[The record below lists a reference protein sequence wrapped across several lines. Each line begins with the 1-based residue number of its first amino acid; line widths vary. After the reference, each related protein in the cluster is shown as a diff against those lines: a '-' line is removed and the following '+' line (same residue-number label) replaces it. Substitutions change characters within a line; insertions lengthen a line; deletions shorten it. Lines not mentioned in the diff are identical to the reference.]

1 MYYVPGFT
9 NYLNSIGER
18 PVYSDPTAEVPIV
31 NVLDPAYQAMYSE
44 PDYSTP
50 TSQPVYAEPVYT
62 PPPPPPPP
70 PVYTPPTPQPVYSEP
85 VYSEPVYTPP
95 TAQPVYSEP
104 VYSEPTPRGILSD
117 PAFAERFSAMAPMQP
132 EPSVPTVD
140 LGGWNLED
148 FQKQFAPTGP
158 SNADAVNA
166 WLAEQAAQGREYVY
180 DPNSQDLGYQIAMN
194 SAVPMM
200 SRPSFANF
208 DPNNP
213 LASMGEVFRFDIG
226 DNKATAPV
234 VLGQGQNYVLT
245 DAKGENV
252 LGRAS
257 TPEEMRALMEAANA
271 QKYGWNLYRGD
282 EKGEFTSGAQLFG
295 EADPRVGGVLGALIN
310 YGLPIG
316 VGLLTGGIGALPSLG
331 AGTTAG
337 IMGATGLVSG
347 VLGGKSFGDALLQG
361 ALSAGTAGL
370 LKGTDLGKAIGGAL
384 DKVPVVGD
392 ALRELD
398 KLALSAPANAAA
410 NAAANEIVV
419 TAARNALLPGLAAG
433 AVGGGLANAFTPQ
446 VITNPVT
453 GEMSL
458 QRPSPPEVPQE
469 PTGGL
474 ADAESILVTGSRVP
488 PPNFM
493 TAPISG
499 ALGDALSIAS
509 PGPVNYGDKVYE
521 QPQQEEPGTTVVG
534 QRPLDVPFIPPPSFT
549 SAPPTGVPETIAAP
563 EDEIVVSN
571 RDRPIVPPPL
581 FTSTPPAG
589 ALDTVAAPEDEI
601 VVSKRN
607 EPVVP
612 PSIVA
617 STIANLA
624 PSLNAPTTPTPEA
637 APATEPKKNTVNDI
651 LDYIQLGSLALGGL
665 GSLFGGGDKAK
676 TGGALPGGWSG
687 LSPVFGAQLPGA
699 NLPGLTGGTGGPRT
713 AADLGSQGLRSMQ
726 DYYRYGYGPEQ
737 SFFSRVPQGAPNTS
751 QAYTG
756 YAEGGFAVKGAGD
769 GREDKIPALLSDG
782 EYVIDA
788 ETVAL
793 LGNGSNK
800 AGADMLDQFRVNVR
814 KHKGRDLARGEFSKN
829 AKRPERYLAGGRT

>member
-1 MYYVPGFT
+1 M
-9 NYLNSIGER
+9 
-18 PVYSDPTAEVPIV
+18 
-31 NVLDPAYQAMYSE
+31 
-44 PDYSTP
+44 
-50 TSQPVYAEPVYT
+50 
-62 PPPPPPPP
+62 
-70 PVYTPPTPQPVYSEP
+70 
-85 VYSEPVYTPP
+85 
-95 TAQPVYSEP
+95 
-104 VYSEPTPRGILSD
+104 
-117 PAFAERFSAMAPMQP
+117 
-132 EPSVPTVD
+132 PTVD

-295 EADPRVGGVLGALIN
+295 EADPRLGGVMGALVNI
-310 YGLPIG
+310 GLPIAMSFIPG
-316 VGLLTGGIGALPSLG
+316 VGPLASAALSG
-331 AGTTAG
+331 AGATAG
-337 IMGATGLVSG
+337 GLMTGKTL
-347 VLGGKSFGDALLQG
+347 GDALKSG
-361 ALSAGTAGL
+361 AITAGTAGL
-370 LKGTDLGKAIGGAL
+370 LGGTPVGDAVGKTL
-384 DKVPVVGD
+384 DKVPLVGD
-392 ALRELD
+392 VLREIN
-398 KLALSAPANAAA
+398 KLAPSAPAKAVAD
-410 NAAANEIVV
+410 AAANEIVV
-419 TAARNALLPGLAAG
+419 TAARSALPGLVAN

-458 QRPSPPEVPQE
+458 QRPTTPEVPQE

-493 TAPISG
+493 TAPLSGTLGG
-499 ALGDALSIAS
+499 ALSAAT
-509 PGPVNYGDKVYE
+509 PGPANYGDKVYE
-521 QPQQEEPGTTVVG
+521 EPQQEEPGTTVVG

-549 SAPPTGVPETIAAP
+549 SAPPTGAPETIAAP

-571 RDRPIVPPPL
+571 RNKPIVPPPL

-624 PSLNAPTTPTPEA
+624 PSLNAPTTLEA
-637 APATEPKKNTVNDI
+637 TPATEPKKNTIDDI

-676 TGGALPGGWSG
+676 TGGALPGGWGG

-699 NLPGLTGGTGGPRT
+699 NLPGLTGATGGPRT

-737 SFFSRVPQGAPNTS
+737 SFFSYVPQGAPNTS
-751 QAYTG
+751 KAYTG

-829 AKRPERYLAGGRT
+829 AKRPERYLVGGRT